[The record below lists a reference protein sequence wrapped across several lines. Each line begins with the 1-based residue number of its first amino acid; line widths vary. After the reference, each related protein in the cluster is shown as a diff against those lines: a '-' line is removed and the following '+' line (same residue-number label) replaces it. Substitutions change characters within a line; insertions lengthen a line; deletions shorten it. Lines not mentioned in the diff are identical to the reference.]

1 MIEIG
6 SIALCKH
13 GDLGVIVGH
22 RPATEYMPQMYYG
35 VKLHPDPGR
44 NWQSNAPKVIGHV
57 RDLRQLLEEKLQLT
71 RFLEE
76 MHG

>member
-13 GDLGVIVGH
+13 GDLGVIVGY
-22 RPATEYMPQMYYG
+22 RRATDAMPEMYYG
-35 VKLHPDPGR
+35 VKLHPEPGR
-44 NWQSNAPKVIGHV
+44 NWQSRGPKVIGHV
-57 RDLRQLLEEKLQLT
+57 RDLRQVLEEKLQLT

-76 MHG
+76 IL